1 MLGRATGLQAE
12 LAERMRTF
20 FERYDYLAC
29 PVTQV
34 EPFPVEDEYAAEIDG
49 RPMGSYI
56 EWMRSNSRIS
66 ATCFPAI
73 SVPCGF
79 SRAGLPVGLQLVARP
94 FGERALLEVAHAIE
108 RRTGLGEHLP
118 LAASAC
124 FTGCALGQFPLLDL
138 ASGGLAL
145 GELLDAE
152 LALDARTALEL
163 DGLVGH
169 DLKVVAPGVEEV
181 EAPRARVHDRQ
192 PLALDGRPYRV
203 DVVDHEPEMALVVP
217 RLPAAL
223 HESDELVAHV
233 DERRAGR
240 AATQLEIEE
249 APVQRERGIE
259 IADLERHVVY
269 ADQLRPRLHG
279 LKHRLAGMST
289 AGYSGTPLPRKLGI
303 ARGQPPAVRGC
314 AGRLRDDAR

>member
-1 MLGRATGLQAE
+1 MWLEG
-12 LAERMRTF
+12 
-20 FERYDYLAC
+20 D
-29 PVTQV
+29 P
-34 EPFPVEDEYAAEIDG
+34 AAPD
-49 RPMGSYI
+49 
-56 EWMRSNSRIS
+56 
-66 ATCFPAI
+66 A
-73 SVPCGF
+73 
-79 SRAGLPVGLQLVARP
+79 
-94 FGERALLEVAHAIE
+94 ALILK
-108 RRTGLGEHLP
+108 
-118 LAASAC
+118 
-124 FTGCALGQFPLLDL
+124 CALGQFPLLDL
-138 ASGGLAL
+138 ASGGRAL

-233 DERRAGR
+233 DERCAGR
-240 AATQLEIEE
+240 TATQLEIEE

-279 LKHRLAGMST
+279 LKHRLAGMSM

-303 ARGQPPAVRGC
+303 GEGSRVLFADAPDGFATTLGEVPASVELVAAGEGAVDVAVLFARDAAALRAKFAGLAASLQPAGGLWVAWPKRSSGVSTDLDENLVREIGLAEGLVDNKVC
-314 AGRLRDDAR
+314 AIDATWSGLRFVWRLRDRPQRA